1 MVATQPYNTSE
12 RVTLFLLGALAIW
25 FAVRGMSTGEIG
37 LKFST
42 FRRSDNEPLFWFGVG
57 MNLFMGACLLS
68 LSFGVDF
75 FK

>member
-57 MNLFMGACLLS
+57 MNLFMGACLLA